1 MSNVDAKLAN
11 VLDLLNEADCKL
23 SNYIQNNKDKVDVEV
38 IRFEKQLWHL
48 LETLEDTID
57 YSYE

>member
-1 MSNVDAKLAN
+1 MSNVDAKLVN

-23 SNYIQNNKDKVDVEV
+23 SNYIQNNNDKVDVEV

-48 LETLEDTID
+48 LETLEDKID